1 MSVKHAHRGR
11 GGANRCRSEA
21 ADASWNA
28 AFVQCQGVWKHGEM
42 QSLWHMSQ
50 KKCQDRSQGLCLPQI
65 RCFEPWPRRRSGGR
79 VKTPRRYL
87 VDILRLEVELKRQ
100 NAYWTLISP
109 SVFRVKSGFLSKD
122 TCMSV
127 KKSTSGIIIIGP
139 NSTVNIS
146 WFYFALFVLVCDE
159 RAVGKQLSII
169 HFCSTA
175 SSEFRRN
182 GGMAGITGQSAVR
195 HFFVLS

>member
-1 MSVKHAHRGR
+1 M
-11 GGANRCRSEA
+11 RSEA

-28 AFVQCQGVWKHGEM
+28 AFLQCKGVWKYGEM

-65 RCFEPWPRRRSGGR
+65 RCFEPWPWSLSGGR
-79 VKTPRRYL
+79 VKRPRRYL

-100 NAYWTLISP
+100 NTYWTLISVQGQVRF
-109 SVFRVKSGFLSKD
+109 SEQGHLHVR
-122 TCMSV
+122 
-127 KKSTSGIIIIGP
+127 KKSTSGIIIIRP

-159 RAVGKQLSII
+159 QASENGYQLFTFAQQAHQNLGEAAGWLVLQDRAL
-169 HFCSTA
+169 FDTFLCC
-175 SSEFRRN
+175 RN
-182 GGMAGITGQSAVR
+182 
-195 HFFVLS
+195 